1 MQPDIAPNQTTAT
14 EDLVPELREYQ
25 RQFEAI
31 KRDADDLLAGLTDA
45 QFNWHPVP
53 GRWSMAECLAHL
65 NITGQVYLPVI
76 DRGINGARSQQ
87 MFGQGPFRHGL
98 LGKLFIRATEPPAKI
113 KVKAPK
119 LFAPLP
125 EHLLAVVGPAFAS
138 LQEQLLRRVREAN
151 GIDLGRVRVTS
162 PVSKLLKLSLGQC
175 FAFIAAHERRH
186 LWQARQVKNEHN
198 FPGQS

>member
-1 MQPDIAPNQTTAT
+1 MQQETFSKQSMAA
-14 EDLVPELREYQ
+14 EDLVPDLREYQ
-25 RQFEAI
+25 SQFDAI

-45 QFNWHPVP
+45 QFNWRAVP
-53 GRWSMAECLAHL
+53 GRWSIAECLAHL
-65 NITGQVYLPVI
+65 NITGQMYLPII
-76 DRGINGARSQQ
+76 DRGINEARSRQW
-87 MFGQGPFRHGL
+87 FGRGPYRHGL
-98 LGKLFIRATEPPAKI
+98 LGRLFIRYTEPPAKY

-125 EHLLAVVGPAFAS
+125 EHLLAVVAPAFAS
-138 LQEQLLRRVREAN
+138 LQDQLLRRIREAN

-186 LWQARQVKNEHN
+186 LWQARQVKNEYN
-198 FPGQS
+198 FPRA